1 MAVSKDYYLN
11 DNQYDRLISLLKFLS
26 EDLIGEDKFE
36 DAEETLRIFEY
47 QRSLHL
53 AAADSNIDYSD
64 IACSLRK
71 ALNEWMEDVRKFPD
85 DVTDEMEEIING
97 TMEKF
102 LDRQEQMSEFQE

>member
-1 MAVSKDYYLN
+1 MCIRDRN

-36 DAEETLRIFEY
+36 DVEETLEILEY

-53 AAADSNIDYSD
+53 AAADANIDYSD

-71 ALNEWMEDVRKFPD
+71 ALNEWMEDVRKFPEED
-85 DVTDEMEEIING
+85 CIQMEEIINA
-97 TMEKF
+97 TMDKF
-102 LDRQEQMSEFQE
+102 LDRQEQMSESQE